1 MFTDIWVVLGQIY
14 FLPVLEQG
22 FAEVVWLSVLH
33 IVALCQ
39 DTELSA
45 ECGSIC
51 MGGDAAT

>member
-45 ECGSIC
+45 ERGSIC